1 MISVE
6 VVVFFL
12 LAQKETKS
20 PKSYNMNF
28 EEISFNEMPKALAH
42 LISKV
47 ETLEQLLKSQQSI
60 NRVASDKPLTISQA
74 AEFVNLT
81 VPTLYG
87 FVSKRTIPFSKVG
100 KRLYFSETELTSWIK
115 SGRKQSITD
124 LPGQPAVLV
133 INKKSTR

>member
-1 MISVE
+1 
-6 VVVFFL
+6 
-12 LAQKETKS
+12 
-20 PKSYNMNF
+20 MNY

-47 ETLEQLLKSQQSI
+47 ENLEQLLKSQQ
-60 NRVASDKPLTISQA
+60 NPASLSDRPMTISQA

-100 KRLYFSETELTSWIK
+100 KRLYFSEIELTSWIQ
-115 SGRKQSITD
+115 SGRK
-124 LPGQPAVLV
+124 
-133 INKKSTR
+133 STRSEMLTSSECVLTPKKIRK

>member
-1 MISVE
+1 MS
-6 VVVFFL
+6 
-12 LAQKETKS
+12 KEK
-20 PKSYNMNF
+20 
-28 EEISFNEMPKALAH
+28 ISFENLPQAVSLLLE
-42 LISKV
+42 KV
-47 ETLEQLLKSQQSI
+47 ETLEQLLKSQQ
-60 NRVASDKPLTISQA
+60 NPALRSDKPLTISQA

-100 KRLYFSETELTSWIK
+100 KRLYFSEAELTSWIK
-115 SGRKQSITD
+115 SGRKQSVTN

>member
-1 MISVE
+1 MTNVSFENLPQAVS
-6 VVVFFL
+6 L
-12 LAQKETKS
+12 LLE
-20 PKSYNMNF
+20 
-28 EEISFNEMPKALAH
+28 
-42 LISKV
+42 KV

-100 KRLYFSETELTSWIK
+100 KRLYFSEAELSTWIK
-115 SGRKQSITD
+115 SGRKQSVTN

>member
-47 ETLEQLLKSQQSI
+47 ETLEQLLKSQQ
-60 NRVASDKPLTISQA
+60 NPALPSDKPLTISQA

-87 FVSKRTIPFSKVG
+87 FVSKRTIPFSKLG
-100 KRLYFSETELTSWIK
+100 KRLYFSEAELTSWIK
-115 SGRKQSITD
+115 SGRKQSVTN